1 MPRFIYL
8 QLHFLIALY
17 ATTAVLGHLISF
29 NAPTLVFWRCLLAAL
44 GGVVLVTAILR
55 RKALPPQGMLLPLL
69 GIGGIMGLH
78 WMCFFGAVKLANI
91 SICLAG
97 MATTS
102 FFTAFTEP
110 LLERRRVRPLE
121 VLLGL
126 LVVAGI
132 LLVAGFERGHLTGLL
147 VALTGAFLA
156 AVFPV
161 MNRRIVRRETMDPL
175 VMVVWEMA
183 GAAAICFAAMPL
195 LEAPGVYERLFDFQG
210 HDWLWLLLLAWVC
223 TVFAQALHIHLLRH
237 LSAYTLN
244 LAGNFEPV
252 YGIAAAAILFAEHH
266 GLHPGFFAGTST
278 ILIANIAHP
287 LILRKIAHSKT

>member
-29 NAPTLVFWRCLLAAL
+29 NAPALVFWRCLLAAL
-44 GGVVLVTAILR
+44 SGALLLAAVLR
-55 RKALPPQGMLLPLL
+55 RKLMPPPGMLLPLI

-102 FFTAFTEP
+102 FFTAYTEP

-121 VLLGL
+121 VILGL

-132 LLVAGFERGHLTGLL
+132 LLVAGFERGYLPGLL
-147 VALTGAFLA
+147 VALAGALLA

-161 MNRRIVRRETMDPL
+161 MNRRLVRKETMDPL

-183 GAAAICFAAMPL
+183 GAGAICLVAMPL
-195 LEAPGVYERLFDFQG
+195 LEAPGIYARLLDFKGFDL
-210 HDWLWLLLLAWVC
+210 LWLLLLAWFC
-223 TVFAQALHIHLLRH
+223 TVFAQALHIRLLRH

-252 YGIAAAAILFAEHH
+252 YGIAAAALLFGEHH
-266 GLHPGFFAGTST
+266 DLHPGFFAGTST

-287 LILRKIAHSKT
+287 LILRKIARNKT